1 MNNSDKVYIL
11 KIILIIIIFLSINVL
26 SAQIFKTAQLDL
38 TNDKMYTISNIT
50 KEVLLDIEE
59 PIKLKFY
66 KSKAVNTIPGL
77 SAYANRVEEFLQNYS
92 RLSRGKIFLDIFQ
105 PEQFSV
111 EEDQAVGF
119 GIQSIPISGSGE
131 VIYFGLAGTNSTD
144 DEDIIPIFRPDRE
157 RFLEYDLTKLIY
169 NLSKPEKIVVSVISS
184 LPIASDP
191 QKNYEAW
198 VVYKQATQFFDLR
211 TIGGNIRE
219 IDEDINILLVVQP
232 DDLSETTK
240 YAIDQFIL
248 RGGKM
253 LAFIDPHVET
263 KKRNNRQK
271 ENVSEKRHGLY
282 DLFQPWGIDVDFN
295 SIIGDK
301 NLAQRVTAISGGRRV
316 VTSYL
321 PWLSIDQ
328 RGLDR
333 DDVITSEIER
343 VNVASAGFISLI
355 NDSNLTMEPLVF
367 SSKATQLL
375 DSDKVIKNPNPVQML
390 SDFKKT
396 SSNLPIAARVS
407 GNFKTSFPNGPP
419 NRTDQVND
427 TKPDPIL
434 INKHLNQSKEETS
447 IIIVA
452 DSDMLADQIW
462 LRSGGELAIPIAQNN
477 DLFINMLDNLSGSI
491 GLMSLRG
498 RGLSNRP
505 FILVQNIQKES
516 ELKYRTKEREL
527 LKNLEDTEKKIS
539 SLRREDKGNFMLSP
553 SQKKMIED
561 FRLEI
566 VKIRS
571 QLRTVQHD
579 LQKDIDNI
587 HTQLKIINIG
597 LIPGIIGIVAI
608 IIFLF
613 RQIKYRNRILDF
625 ENKVYVGKK

>member
-1 MNNSDKVYIL
+1 MRL
-11 KIILIIIIFLSINVL
+11 
-26 SAQIFKTAQLDL
+26 AL
-38 TNDKMYTISNIT
+38 TNKLTNIC
-50 KEVLLDIEE
+50 KHNGKD
-59 PIKLKFY
+59 
-66 KSKAVNTIPGL
+66 SQ
-77 SAYANRVEEFLQNYS
+77 YAGHV
-92 RLSRGKIFLDIFQ
+92 FQ

-131 VIYFGLAGTNSTD
+131 VIYFGLAATNSTD

-169 NLSKPEKIVVSVISS
+169 NLSKPEKVVVSVISS
-184 LPIASDP
+184 LPIAADP
-191 QKNYEAW
+191 QKNYEPW

-219 IDEDINILLVVQP
+219 IDKDIDILLIIQP

-253 LAFIDPHVET
+253 LAFVDPHIET
-263 KKRNNRQK
+263 KKRNNR
-271 ENVSEKRHGLY
+271 ENKNESIKKHGLY
-282 DLFQPWGIDVDFN
+282 DLFNSWGIDVDFN

-301 NLAQRVTAISGGRRV
+301 NLAQRVTALSGGRRV

-321 PWLSIDQ
+321 PWLSIDK
-328 RGLDR
+328 RGLHSE
-333 DDVITSEIER
+333 DVITSEIER
-343 VNVASAGFISLI
+343 VNVASSGFIKLFD
-355 NDSNLTMEPLVF
+355 NSNLTLDPLVF
-367 SSKATQLL
+367 SSKATQIIEA
-375 DSDKVIKNPNPVQML
+375 DKVINNPNPVQML
-390 SDFKKT
+390 SNFKKT

-407 GNFKTSFPNGPP
+407 GVFKTSFENGPP

-427 TKPDPIL
+427 TKPDPKL
-434 INKHLNQSKEETS
+434 IEKHLSISKDRTS

-462 LRSGGELAIPIAQNN
+462 LRSGGELAIPTAQNN

-527 LKNLEDTEKKIS
+527 LKNLEDTERKIS
-539 SLRREDKGNFMLSP
+539 SLRREDKGKFMLSP

-561 FRLEI
+561 FRLDI
-566 VKIRS
+566 IKIRS

-613 RQIKYRNRILDF
+613 RQIKYRNRILNF
-625 ENKVYVGKK
+625 QNKASIGKK